1 MSKQLDRVL
10 TSLLISITFA
20 IGFVLSHFNTID
32 IENLRA
38 ENELLKHSLSVT
50 QQEVNSL
57 RKHID
62 ERTDPATIQRE
73 QFNWIM
79 RGGDK

>member
-10 TSLLISITFA
+10 TSLPFA

-32 IENLRA
+32 IEDLRA